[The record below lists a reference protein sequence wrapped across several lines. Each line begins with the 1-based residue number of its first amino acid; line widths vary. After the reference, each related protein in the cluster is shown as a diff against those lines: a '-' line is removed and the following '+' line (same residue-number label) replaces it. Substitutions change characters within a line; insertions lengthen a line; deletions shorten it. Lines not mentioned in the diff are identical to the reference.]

1 MKPHLVSLLKAGLSV
16 VLDFPA
22 NTQTNR
28 EWMMSIIKESG
39 ASNRLHYLKVTDEVC
54 KSRLRAR
61 NAEGM
66 HEFTASD
73 QQFETITRFFAEP
86 TADEGFDIIEYS

>member
-1 MKPHLVSLLKAGLSV
+1 
-16 VLDFPA
+16 
-22 NTQTNR
+22 
-28 EWMMSIIKESG
+28 
-39 ASNRLHYLKVTDEVC
+39 VC